1 MSSPHI
7 PSVPGT
13 VVRESEGE
21 GGRRRRERENKG
33 DCWKREETCRRIK
46 TLKL

>member
-13 VVRESEGE
+13 VVRDSGGKGAGG
-21 GGRRRRERENKG
+21 GGREKTKETVGKER
-33 DCWKREETCRRIK
+33 KRVGGSK
-46 TLKL
+46 H